1 VARVKLL
8 PIRRG
13 PSKFQRAADGSM
25 SLIEHLME
33 LRSRLFKA
41 SLAIVATGII
51 GYLVSNRVLDFLK
64 RPYCRVEGL
73 PANECQLQVLDPLTP
88 LTQQIKISLIVA
100 LILAGPIWLYQLW
113 AFIAPGLHR
122 HERRWAYWFVAI
134 ATPLF
139 AAGVM
144 LAYFVVEKGLGFL
157 LEDTFQDLNIELALD
172 RYISFITTVML
183 IFGVSFEF
191 PLVFLMLNFAGLVS
205 ARRMLSW
212 WRVAI
217 LAFTVFAAVTVPDPG
232 PFGMLLLAACLTV
245 LYFAAVGV
253 AFLNDRRRARRD
265 NLYPDVGDDEL
276 SPLEDLEPVTG
287 GDPVFDPEPILDD
300 EPLEELAPVARPAPL
315 EPRYDDVT

>member
-41 SLAIVATGII
+41 SLAIVAGGII
-51 GYLVSNRVLDFLK
+51 GYLVSNQVLDLLK
-64 RPYCRVEGL
+64 RPYCLVKDL
-73 PANECQLQVLDPLTP
+73 PQDECQLQILDPLVP
-88 LTQQIKISLIVA
+88 LTQQIKISLLVA
-100 LILAGPIWLYQLW
+100 LILAGPVWLYQLW

-134 ATPLF
+134 AAPLF
-139 AAGVM
+139 AAGVV

-157 LEDTFQDLNIELALD
+157 LEDTLDAVSIDLELA

-183 IFGVSFEF
+183 VFGVSFEF

-265 NLYPDVGDDEL
+265 NRYADVGDDEI
-276 SPLEDLEPVTG
+276 SPLEDLEPVTA
-287 GDPVFDPEPILDD
+287 GDPVFDPEPVLDA